1 MREQQSET
9 ILGAGR
15 FLELR
20 KRNGWEYVARKGVD
34 EVVVVVAVTADDQAV
49 LIEQYREPVQARV
62 IEWAAGIVGDEPG
75 FEEEHLLAAAIRELE
90 EETGCRAGHMRMM
103 GHGPSSGGMSSEIIT
118 FLQAEDLVRVGEGGG
133 VGNEDIKVHLVP
145 LDEVDA
151 WLAARTGEGFLVD
164 PKVYTGLYML
174 SRQNGSPPITELSKH
189 TGSIVESE
197 SERRGDNQR

>member
-9 ILGAGR
+9 ILGGGR

-34 EVVVVVAVTADDQAV
+34 EVVVVVAVTTDGMAV
-49 LIEQYREPVQARV
+49 LIEQYREPVQTRV
-62 IEWAAGIVGDEPG
+62 IEWAAGIVGDEPE
-75 FEEEHLLAAAIRELE
+75 FEEEHLLEAANRELE
-90 EETGCRAGHMRMM
+90 EETGCRAGRLRMI
-103 GHGPSSGGMSSEIIT
+103 GHGPSSGGMSSEIVT

-151 WLAARTGEGFLVD
+151 WIAARTGEGFLVD
-164 PKVYTGLYML
+164 PKVYTGLYLL
-174 SRQNGSPPITELSKH
+174 SRQNGPPPSKELSMH
-189 TGSIVESE
+189 PGSSVES
-197 SERRGDNQR
+197 G

>member
-9 ILGAGR
+9 ILGGGR

-34 EVVVVVAVTADDQAV
+34 EVVVVVAVTADDKAV
-49 LIEQYREPVQARV
+49 LIEQYREPVRARV
-62 IEWAAGIVGDEPG
+62 IEWAAGIVGDEPE
-75 FEEEHLLAAAIRELE
+75 FEEEHLLEAANRELE
-90 EETGCRAGHMRMM
+90 EETGCRAGRLRMI

-164 PKVYTGLYML
+164 PKVYTGLYLL
-174 SRQNGSPPITELSKH
+174 SRQNGSPPSTGLSKH
-189 TGSIVESE
+189 PGSSVEAE
-197 SERRGDNQR
+197 

>member
-9 ILGAGR
+9 ILGGGR

-34 EVVVVVAVTADDQAV
+34 EVVVVVAVTTDGKAV
-49 LIEQYREPVQARV
+49 LIEQYREPVQTRV
-62 IEWAAGIVGDEPG
+62 IEWAAGIVGDEPE
-75 FEEEHLLAAAIRELE
+75 FEEEHLLEAANRELE
-90 EETGCRAGHMRMM
+90 EETGCRAGRLRMI
-103 GHGPSSGGMSSEIIT
+103 GHGPSSGGMSSEIVT

-145 LDEVDA
+145 LDEIDA

-164 PKVYTGLYML
+164 PKVYTGLYLL
-174 SRQNGSPPITELSKH
+174 SRQNRPPPSTELAKH
-189 TGSIVESE
+189 PESSVES
-197 SERRGDNQR
+197 G

>member
-9 ILGAGR
+9 ILGGGR

-20 KRNGWEYVARKGVD
+20 KRNGWEYVARKGVN
-34 EVVVVVAVTADDQAV
+34 EVVVVVAVTADDKAV
-49 LIEQYREPVQARV
+49 LIEQYREPVRARV
-62 IEWAAGIVGDEPG
+62 IEWAAGIVGDEPE
-75 FEEEHLLAAAIRELE
+75 FEEEHLLEAANRELE
-90 EETGCRAGHMRMM
+90 EETGCRARRLRMI

-118 FLQAEDLVRVGEGGG
+118 FLQAEDFVRVGEGGG

-174 SRQNGSPPITELSKH
+174 SRQNGTPPITKLSKH
-189 TGSIVESE
+189 PGSIVESE
-197 SERRGDNQR
+197 

>member
-9 ILGAGR
+9 ILGGGR

-34 EVVVVVAVTADDQAV
+34 EVVVVVAVTADDKAV
-49 LIEQYREPVQARV
+49 LIEQYREPVQTRV
-62 IEWAAGIVGDEPG
+62 IEWAAGIVGDEPE
-75 FEEEHLLAAAIRELE
+75 FEEEHLLEAANRELE
-90 EETGCRAGHMRMM
+90 EETGCRAGRLRMI

-145 LDEVDA
+145 LVEVDA
-151 WLAARTGEGFLVD
+151 WLSVRIGEGFLVD
-164 PKVYTGLYML
+164 PKVYTGLYLL
-174 SRQNGSPPITELSKH
+174 SIQNESPPSTMLSKH
-189 TGSIVESE
+189 PGSIVESE
-197 SERRGDNQR
+197 

>member
-9 ILGAGR
+9 ILGGGR

-34 EVVVVVAVTADDQAV
+34 EVVVVVAVTADDKAV
-49 LIEQYREPVQARV
+49 LIEQYREPVRARV
-62 IEWAAGIVGDEPG
+62 IEWAAGIVGDEPE
-75 FEEEHLLAAAIRELE
+75 FEEEHLLEAANRELE
-90 EETGCRAGHMRMM
+90 EETGCRAGRLRMI

-164 PKVYTGLYML
+164 PKVYTGLYLL
-174 SRQNGSPPITELSKH
+174 SRQNGSPPSTELSKH
-189 TGSIVESE
+189 PGSSVEAE
-197 SERRGDNQR
+197 

>member
-9 ILGAGR
+9 ILGGGR

-34 EVVVVVAVTADDQAV
+34 EVVVVVAVTADDKAV
-49 LIEQYREPVQARV
+49 LIEQYREPVRARV
-62 IEWAAGIVGDEPG
+62 IEWAAGIVGDEPE
-75 FEEEHLLAAAIRELE
+75 FEEEHLLEAANRELE
-90 EETGCRAGHMRMM
+90 EETGCRARRLSMI

-151 WLAARTGEGFLVD
+151 WLSARTGEGFLVD
-164 PKVYTGLYML
+164 PKVYTGLYL
-174 SRQNGSPPITELSKH
+174 LLRQNESPPSTKLSKH
-189 TGSIVESE
+189 PGSIVESE
-197 SERRGDNQR
+197 

>member
-9 ILGAGR
+9 ILGGGR

-20 KRNGWEYVARKGVD
+20 KRNGWEYVARKGVN
-34 EVVVVVAVTADDQAV
+34 EVVVVVAVTADDKAV
-49 LIEQYREPVQARV
+49 LIEQYREPVRARV
-62 IEWAAGIVGDEPG
+62 IEWAAGIVGDEPEFG
-75 FEEEHLLAAAIRELE
+75 EEHLLEAANRELE
-90 EETGCRAGHMRMM
+90 EETGCRARRLRMIA
-103 GHGPSSGGMSSEIIT
+103 HGPSSGGMSSEIIT

-174 SRQNGSPPITELSKH
+174 SRQNGSPTITELSKH
-189 TGSIVESE
+189 PGSIVESE
-197 SERRGDNQR
+197 